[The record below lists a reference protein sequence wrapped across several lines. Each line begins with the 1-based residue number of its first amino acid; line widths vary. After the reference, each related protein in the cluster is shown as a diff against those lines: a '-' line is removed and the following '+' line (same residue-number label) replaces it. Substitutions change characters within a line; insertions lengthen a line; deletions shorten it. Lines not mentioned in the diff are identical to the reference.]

1 MLQMRTTING
11 TPAAESGSATACEC
25 GGSVKCDEFRADGW
39 YVSAADVSPIPRP
52 VILLLVLPLPLPPG
66 CGMREP
72 MLAAPVDVSFS
83 STSDMTPI

>member
-1 MLQMRTTING
+1 MLQMRTTIDG

-25 GGSVKCDEFRADGW
+25 GGSVKCDELRADGW
-39 YVSAADVSPIPRP
+39 YVSAADVSPI
-52 VILLLVLPLPLPPG
+52 ILLLVLPLPLPPG

-72 MLAAPVDVSFS
+72 RLAAPVDVSFS